1 MTGQTPS
8 PLLEARALTK
18 HYPVSRG
25 PFKAKGLVRA
35 LDGVSFNLSE
45 GETLAIVGESGC
57 GKSTLARQVTMIE
70 RPTSGELRLG
80 GDDVAHADRATLK
93 HLRPQVQMVFQN
105 PYASLNPR
113 KQVLTLLDE
122 PLSINSDLGAAAR
135 RDAARAM
142 MARVGLRP
150 EHERRYPHMFSG
162 GQRQRIAVARALMLR
177 PRLLVAD
184 EPVSALDVS
193 IQAQVLNLLMDL
205 QQDMGIAY
213 LFISHNLQ
221 VVRHIAENVAVLYLG
236 KIVESGPKE
245 LVFRRPAH
253 PYTRALLASTP
264 SLRSAG
270 RRSAGRAA
278 VTAEAGQQSTS
289 PGIAALQRVGAAL
302 KGEPPSPLHPPAGC
316 AFHGRCPY
324 AIERCRVE
332 VPPLEPFDRAWVA
345 CHRVA
350 EINV

>member
-1 MTGQTPS
+1 MNTTTAP
-8 PLLEARALTK
+8 PLLEACELAR
-18 HYPVSRG
+18 HYAVSRG
-25 PFKAKGLVRA
+25 PFKANGLVRA
-35 LDGVSFNLSE
+35 LDGVSFSVRE

-70 RPTSGELRLG
+70 RPTSGELRLHG
-80 GDDVAHADRATLK
+80 EDVAHADRATLK
-93 HLRPQVQMVFQN
+93 RLRPQVQMVFQN

-113 KQVLTLLDE
+113 KQVVTLLDE
-122 PLSINSDLGAAAR
+122 PLAINTDLSAAAR

-162 GQRQRIAVARALMLR
+162 GQRQRIAVARALMLE

-221 VVRHIAENVAVLYLG
+221 VVRHIAETVAVLYLG
-236 KIVESGPKE
+236 KIVESGSKA

-264 SLRSAG
+264 SLKSAN
-270 RRSAGRAA
+270 RRVA
-278 VTAEAGQQSTS
+278 VQSVSSHTS
-289 PGIAALQRVGAAL
+289 PGPEGGRRTSTVL
-302 KGEPPSPLHPPAGC
+302 KGEPPSPLNPPSGC
-316 AFHGRCPY
+316 TFHGRCPY
-324 AIERCRVE
+324 AIDRCRVE
-332 VPPLEPFDRAWVA
+332 VPMLEPFDGALVS

-350 EINV
+350 EINA

>member
-1 MTGQTPS
+1 MSEST
-8 PLLEARALTK
+8 PLLEARALTR
-18 HYPVSRG
+18 HYAVSRG
-25 PFKAKGLVRA
+25 PFREKGVVRA
-35 LDGVSFNLSE
+35 LDGVSFTVRE

-70 RPTSGELRLG
+70 RPTSGELRLR
-80 GDDVAHADRATLK
+80 GDDVAHADRDTLRR
-93 HLRPQVQMVFQN
+93 LRPQVQMVFQN

-113 KQVLTLLDE
+113 KQVMTLLDE
-122 PLSINSDLGAAAR
+122 PLAINTEMSKPAR

-205 QQDMGIAY
+205 QQEMGIAY

-221 VVRHIAENVAVLYLG
+221 VVRHIAETVAVLYLG
-236 KIVESGPKE
+236 KIVESGPKA
-245 LVFRRPAH
+245 LLFRRPAH

-264 SLRSAG
+264 SLRGSA
-270 RRSAGRAA
+270 RR
-278 VTAEAGQQSTS
+278 AGQDAVSATTG
-289 PGIAALQRVGAAL
+289 PKTTDDGAAGAGKVL
-302 KGEPPSPLHPPAGC
+302 KGEPPSPLNPPSGC

-332 VPPLEPFDRAWVA
+332 VPLLEAFDGALVA
-345 CHRVA
+345 CHRVT
-350 EINV
+350 EINAQ

>member
-1 MTGQTPS
+1 MTVVS
-8 PLLEARALTK
+8 PLLEARALAR
-18 HYPVSRG
+18 HYAVSQG
-25 PFKAKGLVRA
+25 PFRPKGLVRA
-35 LDGVSFNLSE
+35 LDGVSFSVRE

-70 RPTSGELRLG
+70 RPTSGELRLNG
-80 GDDVAHADRATLK
+80 ENVADADRATLK
-93 HLRPQVQMVFQN
+93 RLRPQVQMVFQN
-105 PYASLNPR
+105 PFASLNPR
-113 KQVLTLLDE
+113 KQVVTLLDE
-122 PLSINSDLGAAAR
+122 PLAINTDLSVSAR

-221 VVRHIAENVAVLYLG
+221 VVRHIAETVAVLYLG
-236 KIVESGPKE
+236 KIVESGPKA
-245 LVFRRPAH
+245 LLFRRPAH

-264 SLRSAG
+264 SLRSAS
-270 RRSAGRAA
+270 RRAA
-278 VTAEAGQQSTS
+278 ATAAAGEREAGKAAGGTST
-289 PGIAALQRVGAAL
+289 VL
-302 KGEPPSPLHPPAGC
+302 KGEPPSPLNPPSGC

-324 AIERCRVE
+324 TIERCRVE
-332 VPPLEPFDRAWVA
+332 VPMLEPFDGALVA